1 MENIL
6 NSQRYLALKK
16 IQRFKKEV
24 FFFRLGEMTGVVS
37 KVYFIFF
44 FLCSLSTSSAGCH
57 ERDLVLTSLADRD
70 EILGWCSKLRISH
83 KL

>member
-16 IQRFKKEV
+16 FNDLKKK

-57 ERDLVLTSLADRD
+57 ERDLVLASLADRY